1 MIIGLHGKMGSGK
14 STIANKIVAV
24 HQDQHN
30 IKAEIKSFAQPIYKL
45 TSILFDESIENIKQA
60 KHSIFR
66 TRNYSLRSYRELLQT
81 IGMELRDNVDIDIW
95 IDALFGKG
103 NSKILQDW
111 TGGLKWWIIDDLRFL
126 NELKRIKQNGGKIIK
141 IFRDTPD
148 LHQDFWKNV
157 QNNESEIQLDTLDNS
172 KWDLIIDNNNPLNVS
187 TNIVA
192 NFIATLLTNVE
203 K

>member
-24 HQDQHN
+24 LQDQHN

-126 NELKRIKQNGGKIIK
+126 NEYNRIIQIGGKIIK
-141 IFRDTPD
+141 VNRDIPD
-148 LHQDFWKNV
+148 MHQEILKSV
-157 QNNESEIQLDTLDNS
+157 RNNPSELDLDHVPDES
-172 KWDLIIDNNNPLNVS
+172 WDLIINNNRDIKNS
-187 TNIVA
+187 TKIMENYIT
-192 NFIATLLTNVE
+192 TLLN
-203 K
+203 

>member
-24 HQDQHN
+24 LQDQHN

-111 TGGLKWWIIDDLRFL
+111 RGGL

>member
-24 HQDQHN
+24 LQDQHN

-95 IDALFGKG
+95 IDALFGKE
-103 NSKILQDW
+103 NSKILYEW
-111 TGGLKWWIIDDLRFL
+111 TGNGCRWWIIDDLRFI
-126 NELKRIKQNGGKIIK
+126 NELQRIKQNGGKIIK
-141 IFRDTPD
+141 ISRE
-148 LHQDFWKNV
+148 V
-157 QNNESEIQLDTLDNS
+157 QKHRALPEDIYENQSELDLDNIPDS
-172 KWDLIIDNNNPLNVS
+172 DWDLIIDNNSSIQDLTDLLNRYV
-187 TNIVA
+187 V
-192 NFIATLLTNVE
+192 TLIQRDY
-203 K
+203 

>member
-1 MIIGLHGKMGSGK
+1 MILGIHGKMGSGK
-14 STIANKIVAV
+14 SLCSKMITSILEDN
-24 HQDQHN
+24 N
-30 IKAEIKSFAQPIYKL
+30 INSEIKSFAKPIYEV
-45 TSILFDESIENIKQA
+45 IGAIFQMGVEEIKQN
-60 KHSIFR
+60 KN
-66 TRNYSLRSYRELLQT
+66 TMVKPRSFMGMKTYRELLQT